1 MRTHSNKRWETG
13 NEIISR
19 AIENLNLTA
28 VFNKHKIF
36 FCWSD
41 IVGKEM
47 ARYIL
52 PQKLE
57 HKILYVYASSSAWAN
72 NFQYL
77 KSEIILK
84 INKFVNKDLVN
95 EIVFTRF
102 RKKRKIDNSLLLEK
116 KINLGKCLKQIT
128 LSEADKNNVNK
139 LIDKIDDEDL
149 RVKLRRVCL
158 KGTKLNK
165 LKQKYGWTRCARCGR
180 LTPGGVKYCFTCC
193 RDIKQETADKIT
205 EIFQAVPWA
214 RYQDVVKYVNCD
226 LDTVNKQRDKL
237 VQIAARNLLPDVDYP
252 CNDKSVGYSKAAKHL
267 VMLYKSIPP
276 NKLTDVIVAET
287 IYKLRFDTSYYNNR
301 KKKWNDCRIKN
312 RKS

>member
-19 AIENLNLTA
+19 AINNLNLTA
-28 VFNKHKIF
+28 EFDKHKIF
-36 FCWSD
+36 FCWSN

-57 HKILYVYASSSAWAN
+57 YKILYVYASSSAWAN

-77 KSEIILK
+77 KPEVISK
-84 INKFVNKDLVN
+84 INKFVDKDLVS

-102 RKKRKIDNSLLLEK
+102 RKKREIDDSLLLEK
-116 KINLGKCLKQIT
+116 KINLGKCLKQVP
-128 LSEADKNNVNK
+128 LSEEDNNNVDK
-139 LIDKIDDEDL
+139 LVDKIDDEDL
-149 RVKLRRVCL
+149 RIKLKQVYL
-158 KGTKLNK
+158 KGAKLNK
-165 LKQKYGWTRCARCGR
+165 LKQKYGWTSCVRCGR
-180 LTPGGVKYCFTCC
+180 LTPGGAKYCSTCY
-193 RDIKQETADKIT
+193 RDIKQETADKIA

-226 LDTVNKQRDKL
+226 PTMVNKQRDKL

-252 CNDKSVGYSKAAKHL
+252 CNDKSIGYSKAAKHL

-276 NKLTDVIVAET
+276 HKLTDIIVAET
-287 IYKLRFDTSYYNNR
+287 IYKLRYDTSYYNNR
-301 KKKWNDCRIKN
+301 KKKWNDCYNKN
-312 RKS
+312 HKP